1 MNFYKEFTEELI
13 KQMCK
18 SKKYDCTNIHRPRL
32 SSRGKVLCIYE
43 KINTFLNVLF
53 RFLTKSLITK
63 DKIDVVVVNGENY
76 FLNNLS
82 YFEKTFLSL
91 NDEESQKKF
100 IHYVAFRFIGSF
112 SSRLKFHWDEFKQNM
127 KIVDSKRKNNIIH
140 VNEFNYPVNILSD
153 EVSSDGMVI
162 LFIDEQYAYKD
173 IVGVSENDVVID
185 CGGANGDTAMYFCAK
200 GAKDVYIY
208 EFINSSIDKINKHIE
223 VNPTFRSK
231 IHIIEKAVWSISN
244 LRLSYIDNGNA
255 SQVGKENEYP
265 YPVKTLSI
273 DNLVEAENIQKVDFI
288 KMDIEGA
295 EVSALEG
302 AKKTIQKYKPK
313 LAISVYHKSDDL
325 ITIPTLIKQYNP
337 SYRFF
342 FDYYTNTGAEAV
354 LYAIDPSGL

>member
-1 MNFYKEFTEELI
+1 MDFYKEFTNELI
-13 KQMCK
+13 ENIYT
-18 SKKYDCTNIHRPRL
+18 SKKHDCTSIFRVKL
-32 SSRGKVLCIYE
+32 TIRGKVLCLYE
-43 KINTFLNVLF
+43 KINVYLNIMF
-53 RFLTKSLITK
+53 SFLTQSLITQ
-63 DKIDVVVVNGENY
+63 DKMDVVVINR
-76 FLNNLS
+76 NNFFSKHLVD
-82 YFEKTFLSL
+82 FEKTFLL
-91 NDEESQKKF
+91 LDDLESQKKL
-100 IHYVAFRFIGSF
+100 IHYLAFRCIGSF
-112 SSRLKFHWDEFKQNM
+112 SSRLNFHWDEFKQNM
-127 KIVDSKRKNNIIH
+127 KIVDRKRKNNIIH
-140 VNEFNYPVNILSD
+140 MNEFNYPVNILCD
-153 EVSSDGMVI
+153 EVSSDGIVM

-173 IVGVSENDVVID
+173 IIKVSENDVVID

-223 VNPTFRSK
+223 VNPTFKTK

-273 DNLVEAENIQKVDFI
+273 DNLVEAESIQKVDFI

-302 AKKTIQKYKPK
+302 AKKTIQNYKPK

-325 ITIPTLIKQYNP
+325 ITIPALIKQYNP

-354 LYAIDPSGL
+354 LYAI